1 MAVTVGDEVG
11 VYRTYCLRLVG
22 IAAMVILVLA
32 ASTIA
37 CAGGSATVEGE
48 YSFRETIPGV
58 FIEQRTGL
66 VYEPGFI
73 AIVDVES
80 LRWPVGPPDQ
90 MHSRGVAVG
99 VRVVDCISGDC
110 VERVEM
116 WSSARL
122 ELTGGEL
129 RYVEPTGG
137 EQDLPSVGQ
146 RLLVALAPSA
156 RKADPNYDQEKA
168 KLWWPRGEYWVLP
181 STTRSVSM
189 EQAVLSERVA
199 FEVRD
204 GVAIETLRLSRDP
217 GTSTTRETRRNASAA
232 LERMQSE
239 FDERTRRYQ
248 ALQEWRGIAQEE
260 ER

>member
-1 MAVTVGDEVG
+1 MVKEGGEVA
-11 VYRTYCLRLVG
+11 VYRTYCQRLVG
-22 IAAMVILVLA
+22 IAAMAILVLS

-37 CAGGSATVEGE
+37 HAGGSATVEGK

-58 FIEQRTGL
+58 FIEQGTGL

-73 AIVDVES
+73 AIADVVS
-80 LRWPVGPPDQ
+80 LRWPVGPTHQ

-99 VRVVDCISGDC
+99 LRVVDCISGDC

-122 ELTGGEL
+122 EQTGGEL

-168 KLWWPRGEYWVLP
+168 KLWWPRGEYWALP
-181 STTRSVSM
+181 STTRSASM
-189 EQAVLSERVA
+189 EDAVLSERVG
-199 FEVRD
+199 FEVRY
-204 GVAIETLRLSRDP
+204 GVEIETLRLSRDP
-217 GTSTTRETRRNASAA
+217 GTSTTRQTRRNAGAA

-239 FDERTRRYQ
+239 FDERTRRHQ
-248 ALQEWRGIAQEE
+248 ALQEWRGIAQQG